1 MSNISNQLVKDTY
14 NYVLQSDLITG
25 IVYRIGG
32 AIPINPWF
40 QSGLTISGGFTFA
53 DSPQSGY
60 VLTSDAVG
68 NASWQPVSAA
78 TSNIPYITGGTYDSN
93 TGILSLVNQ
102 TGGTISVSG
111 LNAADLR
118 YFVQDTSPTG
128 TTINGDRWF
137 NTNTGVELVWIN
149 DGDSGQWIQP
159 GAVYPPLD
167 FDVLYGGNY

>member
-68 NASWQPVSAA
+68 NASWQPVSASTTGLITGA
-78 TSNIPYITGGTYDSN
+78 TSIGGGVSIVESNTGSTITLYSFSGTNGVDVVQSGNTILFSSPMDILNGGTY
-93 TGILSLVNQ
+93 
-102 TGGTISVSG
+102 
-111 LNAADLR
+111 
-118 YFVQDTSPTG
+118 
-128 TTINGDRWF
+128 
-137 NTNTGVELVWIN
+137 
-149 DGDSGQWIQP
+149 
-159 GAVYPPLD
+159 
-167 FDVLYGGNY
+167 